1 MVSTTRSCMLTN
13 ILTARCETEE
23 VYRSRISLHSTQ
35 DDDGDRGW
43 LFVYIFSSVRFGST
57 HNAASSTQW

>member
-1 MVSTTRSCMLTN
+1 MVSTTRLCILTN
-13 ILTARCETEE
+13 ILTAGCETEE
-23 VYRSRISLHSTQ
+23 VYRSRISLLSTQ
-35 DDDGDRGW
+35 DDNRAW